1 MTDRELEDLKKWA
14 DKKVAEEQEREKL
27 IELLSTAGWNLFAD
41 GSARGEIADHLI
53 ANGVTLQKERYL
65 YKESGEIVPLTNC
78 QQWISVN
85 DRLPPP
91 YTPVLTCRQSFGKNP
106 TYTKVD
112 QMVLLYGDDKVW
124 TDDLG
129 TWKTVVT
136 HWMPLPQPPKG
147 E

>member
-1 MTDRELEDLKKWA
+1 MPNTRENPIEQRLKNGSESIC
-14 DKKVAEEQEREKL
+14 DKCFHGKVCRAIDNQPC
-27 IELLSTAGWNLFAD
+27 IECNQFID
-41 GSARGEIADHLI
+41 V
-53 ANGVTLQKERYL
+53 NGVTVQSRDCYWATETA
-65 YKESGEIVPLTNC
+65 YKNGYKQGNADAMK
-78 QQWISVN
+78 WIPVSE
-85 DRLPPP
+85 RLPPP

-106 TYTKVD
+106 PYTKVD
-112 QMVLLYGDDKVW
+112 KMVLLYGDDKVW